1 MNRLRATMVVA
12 LAMISVFTLG
22 AGVAVAALMP
32 GQLALWNIPRVA
44 ARPAAAASRVLAGA
58 RSSAPVPTSRGLS
71 AALSGVLGSG
81 VLGKQAGAE
90 VIDPGTGRV
99 LFARGA
105 SDLLQPAST
114 TKLVTAAAALDVL
127 GPSARLR
134 TRVVAGASPG
144 SIVLVGGGDPT
155 LAAGPVP
162 ASDYPQPATLKQ
174 LAAATARA
182 LRAQGRRTARVGY
195 DASLYSGP
203 PLAPGWPGAYITTG
217 NVTAITPL
225 EVDQGR
231 LTPGGAP
238 QDADDPGNFR
248 PRSTAPAAQA
258 ASAFAAFL
266 GADGIRV
273 SGPAGQQKAARH
285 AATLASVSSPP
296 LSAIVGWMLR
306 ESNNVIAENLA
317 RQVALRE
324 RRPASFSGAAAA
336 VTATVRRLGVPGEI
350 HLVNGSGLSPQD
362 RIAPAVL
369 ARLVAVAA
377 VGCPGP
383 PAGRHHRHAG
393 GRFLRHAR
401 PGAERLQRFHGPV
414 ARPGPGEDRQPEQRR
429 HPGRPGLR
437 RQRAGAGLRVHD
449 RPGPAG
455 KARPCR
461 GRPRPHGLRA
471 GRLRMPEPVNHGP
484 AGPPGPAEHV
494 RWRGEQRADD
504 RLGRGH
510 LDRGQVGPARTPGQP
525 G

>member
-58 RSSAPVPTSRGLS
+58 RTSAPVPTSRGLS
-71 AALSGVLGSG
+71 AALSGVLGSR

-238 QDADDPGNFR
+238 EDADDPGNLR

-273 SGPAGQQKAARH
+273 SGPAVQQKAARH

-362 RIAPAVL
+362 RITPAVL

-377 VGCPGP
+377 VG
-383 PAGRHHRHAG
+383 A
-393 GRFLRHAR
+393 
-401 PGAERLQRFHGPV
+401 Q
-414 ARPGPGEDRQPEQRR
+414 
-429 HPGRPGLR
+429 
-437 RQRAGAGLRVHD
+437 
-449 RPGPAG
+449 
-455 KARPCR
+455 
-461 GRPRPHGLRA
+461 
-471 GRLRMPEPVNHGP
+471 GRLRAAITGMPVAGFSGTLAPGQSVFSGFTDRSRGLVRAKTGNLSSVATLAGLVYDASGRVLAFAFMTDQVRP
-484 AGPPGPAEHV
+484 ANLGHA
-494 RWRGEQRADD
+494 AD
-504 RLGRGH
+504 G
-510 LDRGQVGPARTPGQP
+510 LDRMASALAGCGCRSR
-525 G
+525 